1 MRIDI
6 KGVIIP
12 NDEKWIYDYFEVEA
26 TCPKDVNSKLEEAAG
41 GAVDVHINS
50 EGGSVFDGSEI
61 YSALRSYNGKVKI
74 HIDGLAASAASVIA
88 CAAKSEIA
96 PTAMIMVHN
105 VSSCA
110 KGDWHDMDKESEI
123 LKKANEAV
131 AAAYIYKSGMSM
143 DEALE
148 MMNAE
153 TWLTADEAV
162 TRGLCDEISEA
173 NGLKLVA
180 GLGDGVI
187 PQSVIKKM
195 QAQRLAERE
204 GRKNALNIKL
214 NNLKNGGINHD

>member
-173 NGLKLVA
+173 HGLKLVA

-214 NNLKNGGINHD
+214 NNLKNGGVNHD

>member
-50 EGGSVFDGSEI
+50 EGGSIFDGSEI

-173 NGLKLVA
+173 RGLKLVA